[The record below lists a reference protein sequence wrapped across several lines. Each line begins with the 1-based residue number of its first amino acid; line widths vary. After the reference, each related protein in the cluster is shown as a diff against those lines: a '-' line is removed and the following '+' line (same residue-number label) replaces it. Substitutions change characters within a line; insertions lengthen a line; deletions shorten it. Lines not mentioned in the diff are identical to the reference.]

1 MSGLLP
7 RISPTAQNGN
17 FVNLQAVSL
26 NASYAVIGTLS
37 LGTLNLGSLTIASIA
52 GDPNLLLTATS
63 AITLNA
69 GASTVIIPAALV
81 VNNAS
86 TVLAIN
92 GANNLVLRSD
102 VVTAAN
108 SIVFSNKTI
117 DSATNTITITNAPLA
132 AANVNTLINQAVQ
145 TTSSPTFVTVNATN
159 QFNVN
164 GTATSGVLIN
174 QTLNL
179 GANTNGMA
187 VQSGGVTK
195 LFVGHN
201 QSLDLCYFSSTPGM
215 RILTG
220 GGERIRILA
229 SGIALDNTPTSVLAL
244 NGTTLVTKND
254 VATAANSIVFS
265 NKTIDSATNTI
276 TITNAPLVAANI
288 NTLINQDVETTASP
302 AFVKLGLTNQSMGC
316 LYNTSLNLALSPIIA
331 ANVFVNV
338 ATTATQTLTPGVN
351 FTASNV
357 SITYTGV
364 PTKFFI
370 MSYSATVT
378 TLLNGFYQMRL
389 TRNGAPLNQS
399 IRSGHLHNA
408 NTLNN
413 TLESTFI
420 QQLAQNDVI
429 QMQIANNTNTTVLNV
444 QFYTITALELF
455 S

>member
-92 GANNLVLRSD
+92 GANNLVLRS
-102 VVTAAN
+102 
-108 SIVFSNKTI
+108 
-117 DSATNTITITNAPLA
+117 
-132 AANVNTLINQAVQ
+132 
-145 TTSSPTFVTVNATN
+145 
-159 QFNVN
+159 
-164 GTATSGVLIN
+164 
-174 QTLNL
+174 
-179 GANTNGMA
+179 
-187 VQSGGVTK
+187 
-195 LFVGHN
+195 
-201 QSLDLCYFSSTPGM
+201 
-215 RILTG
+215 
-220 GGERIRILA
+220 
-229 SGIALDNTPTSVLAL
+229 
-244 NGTTLVTKND
+244 D